1 MTEKNGLTE
10 SKRQKVENQ
19 ERGMN
24 PSTKSKK
31 DIRRRSKIKERLTVM
46 IFKGVGKV
54 RTFKISA
61 HFLLWVSLFFVFY
74 IVATIFL
81 TNVFINYYR
90 QNRILADENAEL
102 RAMLIKTKK
111 TLEES
116 KQHIALLDDYI
127 TEKKNQSPRP
137 LSTVDHTESSLTKL
151 VDIDE
156 LKVERNKSTI
166 KVDFRII
173 NKQVNEEPIGGYIFV
188 LARIKDSDKSEVWVY
203 PNSQLKD
210 GLPVNYRNGQRFFI
224 QRFKLISSKY
234 TLSKSID
241 RPFIFEI
248 FVYDRDG
255 TLILKKVV
263 EA

>member
-1 MTEKNGLTE
+1 MTENNGLPE
-10 SKRQKVENQ
+10 SKRQQMENQ

-24 PSTKSKK
+24 PTNKKKK
-31 DIRRRSKIKERLTVM
+31 DIRRRSKNKERLTVM
-46 IFKGVGKV
+46 IFKSVGKV
-54 RTFKISA
+54 RTFKISS

-90 QNRILADENAEL
+90 KNRILADENAEL

-111 TLEES
+111 SLEES

-127 TEKKNQSPRP
+127 TEKKDQSPRS
-137 LSTVDHTESSLTKL
+137 LVIADHTESSLTTL

-156 LKVERNKSTI
+156 LKIERNKSTI
-166 KVDFRII
+166 NVDFRII
-173 NKQVNEEPIGGYIFV
+173 NKQLDEEPIGGYIFV
-188 LARIKDSDKSEVWVY
+188 CARIKDSDKSEVWVY

-210 GLPVNYRNGQRFFI
+210 GLPVNYRSGQRFFI
-224 QRFKLISSKY
+224 QKFKSISSKY
-234 TLSKSID
+234 TLSKSIN
-241 RPFIFEI
+241 RPLIFEI
-248 FVYDRDG
+248 FVYDRNG
-255 TLILKKVV
+255 TLILRKIV

>member
-1 MTEKNGLTE
+1 VTEKNGLTE
-10 SKRQKVENQ
+10 SKRQQMENQ

-24 PSTKSKK
+24 PTNKRKK
-31 DIRRRSKIKERLTVM
+31 HIRRRSKNKERLTVM
-46 IFKGVGKV
+46 IFKSVGKV
-54 RTFKISA
+54 RTFKISP

-81 TNVFINYYR
+81 TNVFISSYKKD
-90 QNRILADENAEL
+90 RILADENAEL

-111 TLEES
+111 SLEES

-127 TEKKNQSPRP
+127 TQKKDQNPRFP
-137 LSTVDHTESSLTKL
+137 ETVDHAESSLMTL

-156 LKVERNKSTI
+156 LKIERNKSTI
-166 KVDFRII
+166 NVDFRII
-173 NKQVNEEPIGGYIFV
+173 NKQLNEEPIGGYIFV
-188 LARIKDSDKSEVWVY
+188 CARIKDSDKSEVWVY

-224 QRFKLISSKY
+224 QRFKSISSTY
-234 TLSKSID
+234 TLSNSIN
-241 RPFIFEI
+241 RPLIFEI
-248 FVYDRDG
+248 FVYDRNG
-255 TLILKKVV
+255 TLILRKIV

>member
-1 MTEKNGLTE
+1 MG
-10 SKRQKVENQ
+10 
-19 ERGMN
+19 
-24 PSTKSKK
+24 
-31 DIRRRSKIKERLTVM
+31 DIRKREREIRRPSKAKERLTVM

-61 HFLLWVSLFFVFY
+61 HFLLWVSLFFIFY
-74 IVATIFL
+74 IVVTIFF
-81 TNVFINYYR
+81 TNLFIDYYR
-90 QNRILADENAEL
+90 NNKMLADENAEL
-102 RAMLIKTKK
+102 RAMLIKAKK
-111 TLEES
+111 SLEES

-127 TEKKNQSPRP
+127 TEKKDQSPRP

-188 LARIKDSDKSEVWVY
+188 LVSIKDSDKSEVWVY
-203 PNSQLKD
+203 PNSPLKD
-210 GLPVNYRNGQRFFI
+210 GIPINYRSGQRFFI
-224 QRFKLISSKY
+224 QRFKSISSQY
-234 TLSKSID
+234 TLNKSIN
-241 RPFIFEI
+241 RPLIFKI
-248 FVYDRDG
+248 FVYDRNG

>member
-1 MTEKNGLTE
+1 MG
-10 SKRQKVENQ
+10 
-19 ERGMN
+19 
-24 PSTKSKK
+24 
-31 DIRRRSKIKERLTVM
+31 DIRKREREIKRPSKAKERLTVM

-54 RTFKISA
+54 KTFKISA
-61 HFLLWVSLFFVFY
+61 HFLLWVSLFFIFY
-74 IVATIFL
+74 IVVTIFL
-81 TNVFINYYR
+81 TNLFIDYYR
-90 QNRILADENAEL
+90 NNKMLADENAEL
-102 RAMLIKTKK
+102 RAMLIKAKK
-111 TLEES
+111 SLEES

-127 TEKKNQSPRP
+127 TEKKDQSPRP

-188 LARIKDSDKSEVWVY
+188 LVSIKDSDKSEVWVY
-203 PNSQLKD
+203 PNSPLKD
-210 GLPVNYRNGQRFFI
+210 GIPINYRSGQRFFI
-224 QRFKLISSKY
+224 QRFKSISSQY
-234 TLSKSID
+234 TLNKSIN
-241 RPFIFEI
+241 RPLIFKI
-248 FVYDRDG
+248 FVYDRNG

>member
-1 MTEKNGLTE
+1 M
-10 SKRQKVENQ
+10 ENQ
-19 ERGMN
+19 EREVG
-24 PSTKSKK
+24 PIGREEEK
-31 DIRRRSKIKERLTVM
+31 IRRPPKIQERLTVM
-46 IFKGVGKV
+46 IFKGAGKI
-54 RTFKISA
+54 RTFKIST
-61 HFLLWVSLFFVFY
+61 HFLLWVSLFFIFY

-81 TNVFINYYR
+81 TNLFINYYR
-90 QNRILADENAEL
+90 QNRILADQNAEL

-111 TLEES
+111 SLEES

-127 TEKKNQSPRP
+127 TEKKDQSPRS
-137 LSTVDHTESSLTKL
+137 LSTVDHTESSLMTL
-151 VDIDE
+151 VDIDG

-188 LARIKDSDKSEVWVY
+188 LVSIKDSDKSEVWVY

-224 QRFKLISSKY
+224 QRFKSISSKY
-234 TLSKSID
+234 TLSKSINQ
-241 RPFIFEI
+241 PLIFKI
-248 FVYDRDG
+248 LVYDRDG
-255 TLILKKVV
+255 KLILKNVV

>member
-10 SKRQKVENQ
+10 SKRQQMENQ
-19 ERGMN
+19 ERVMN
-24 PSTKSKK
+24 PTNKRKK

-46 IFKGVGKV
+46 IFKSVGKV

-61 HFLLWVSLFFVFY
+61 HFILWVSLFFVFY

-111 TLEES
+111 SLEES

-127 TEKKNQSPRP
+127 TQKKDQSPRS
-137 LSTVDHTESSLTKL
+137 LVTVDHAESSLMTL

-156 LKVERNKSTI
+156 LKIERDESTI
-166 KVDFRII
+166 NVNFRII
-173 NKQVNEEPIGGYIFV
+173 NKQLNEEPIGGYIFV
-188 LARIKDSDKSEVWVY
+188 FARIKDSDKSEVWVY

-224 QRFKLISSKY
+224 QRFKSISTKY
-234 TLSKSID
+234 TLSKSVN
-241 RPFIFEI
+241 RPLIFEI
-248 FVYDRDG
+248 FVYDRNG
-255 TLILKKVV
+255 TLILRKIV

>member
-1 MTEKNGLTE
+1 MT
-10 SKRQKVENQ
+10 NQ
-19 ERGMN
+19 ERDMGAIR
-24 PSTKSKK
+24 KRERE
-31 DIRRRSKIKERLTVM
+31 IRRPSKAKERLTVM

-61 HFLLWVSLFFVFY
+61 HFLLWASLFLIFY
-74 IVATIFL
+74 IVVTIFL
-81 TNVFINYYR
+81 TNLFIDYYR
-90 QNRILADENAEL
+90 NNKILADQNAEL

-111 TLEES
+111 SLEES

-166 KVDFRII
+166 NVDFRII

-188 LARIKDSDKSEVWVY
+188 LVSVKDSDKSEVWVY
-203 PNSQLKD
+203 PNSPLKD
-210 GLPVNYRNGQRFFI
+210 GIPINYRSGQRFFI
-224 QRFKLISSKY
+224 QRFKSISSQY
-234 TLSKSID
+234 TLNKSIN
-241 RPFIFEI
+241 RPLIFKI
-248 FVYDRDG
+248 FVYDRNG
-255 TLILKKVV
+255 TLIFKKVV

>member
-10 SKRQKVENQ
+10 SKRQQMENQ

-24 PSTKSKK
+24 STNKRKK

-46 IFKGVGKV
+46 IFKSVGKV
-54 RTFKISA
+54 RTFKISS
-61 HFLLWVSLFFVFY
+61 HFILWVSLFFVFY
-74 IVATIFL
+74 IVVTIFL
-81 TNVFINYYR
+81 TNAFINYYR

-111 TLEES
+111 SLEES

-127 TEKKNQSPRP
+127 TQKKDQNPRS
-137 LSTVDHTESSLTKL
+137 LVTVDHAESSLTTL

-156 LKVERNKSTI
+156 LKIERNQSTI
-166 KVDFRII
+166 NVDFRII
-173 NKQVNEEPIGGYIFV
+173 NKQLNEEPIGGYIFV
-188 LARIKDSDKSEVWVY
+188 FARIKDSDKSEVWVY

-224 QRFKLISSKY
+224 QRFKSISSTY
-234 TLSKSID
+234 TLSKSIN
-241 RPFIFEI
+241 RPLIFEI
-248 FVYDRDG
+248 FVYDRNG
-255 TLILKKVV
+255 TLILRKIV

>member
-1 MTEKNGLTE
+1 MG
-10 SKRQKVENQ
+10 
-19 ERGMN
+19 
-24 PSTKSKK
+24 
-31 DIRRRSKIKERLTVM
+31 DIRKREREIRRPSKAKERLTVM

-61 HFLLWVSLFFVFY
+61 HFLLWVSLFFIFY
-74 IVATIFL
+74 IVVTIFL
-81 TNVFINYYR
+81 TNLFIDYYR
-90 QNRILADENAEL
+90 NNKMLADENAEL
-102 RAMLIKTKK
+102 RAMLIKAKK
-111 TLEES
+111 SLEES

-127 TEKKNQSPRP
+127 TEKKDQSPRP

-188 LARIKDSDKSEVWVY
+188 LVSIKDSDKSEVWVY
-203 PNSQLKD
+203 PNSPLKD
-210 GLPVNYRNGQRFFI
+210 GIPINYRSGQRFFI
-224 QRFKLISSKY
+224 QRFKSISSQY
-234 TLSKSID
+234 TLNKSIN
-241 RPFIFEI
+241 RPLIFKI
-248 FVYDRDG
+248 FVYDRNG

>member
-10 SKRQKVENQ
+10 SKRQQMENQ

-24 PSTKSKK
+24 PTDKKKK
-31 DIRRRSKIKERLTVM
+31 DIRRRSKAKERLTVM
-46 IFKGVGKV
+46 VFKGVGKV

-81 TNVFINYYR
+81 TNLFINYYR

-111 TLEES
+111 SLEES
-116 KQHIALLDDYI
+116 KQHIALLDDFI
-127 TEKKNQSPRP
+127 TEKKDQSPRS
-137 LSTVDHTESSLTKL
+137 LRTVDHAESYLTTL

-156 LKVERNKSTI
+156 LKIERNRSTI
-166 KVDFRII
+166 NVDFRII

-188 LARIKDSDKSEVWVY
+188 LVRIKDSDKSEIWVY
-203 PNSQLKD
+203 PNSPLKD
-210 GLPVNYRNGQRFFI
+210 GIPINYRNGQRFFI
-224 QRFKLISSKY
+224 QRFKSISSKY
-234 TLSKSID
+234 TLSKSIN
-241 RPFIFEI
+241 RPLIFEI
-248 FVYDRDG
+248 FVYDRNG
-255 TLILKKVV
+255 TLILRKIV

>member
-1 MTEKNGLTE
+1 MEA
-10 SKRQKVENQ
+10 Q

-24 PSTKSKK
+24 PTNKK
-31 DIRRRSKIKERLTVM
+31 KEDKRRRFKNKERLTVM
-46 IFKGVGKV
+46 IFKSVGKV
-54 RTFKISA
+54 RTFKISF

-81 TNVFINYYR
+81 TNLFINYYR

-111 TLEES
+111 SLEES

-127 TEKKNQSPRP
+127 TEKKDQSPRS
-137 LSTVDHTESSLTKL
+137 LVTGDHAESSLTTL

-156 LKVERNKSTI
+156 LKIERNKSTI
-166 KVDFRII
+166 NVDFRII
-173 NKQVNEEPIGGYIFV
+173 NKQLDDEPIGGYIFV
-188 LARIKDSDKSEVWVY
+188 FARIKDSDKSEVWVY

-224 QRFKLISSKY
+224 QRFKSISSKY
-234 TLSKSID
+234 TLSKSIN
-241 RPFIFEI
+241 RPLIFEI
-248 FVYDRDG
+248 FVYDRNG
-255 TLILKKVV
+255 TLILRKIV

>member
-1 MTEKNGLTE
+1 M
-10 SKRQKVENQ
+10 ENQ
-19 ERGMN
+19 ERDMGAIRKRERETRR
-24 PSTKSKK
+24 PSKA
-31 DIRRRSKIKERLTVM
+31 KERLTVM

-54 RTFKISA
+54 KTFKISA
-61 HFLLWVSLFFVFY
+61 HFLLWVSLFLIFY
-74 IVATIFL
+74 IVVTIFL
-81 TNVFINYYR
+81 TNLFIDYYR
-90 QNRILADENAEL
+90 NNKILADQNAEL

-111 TLEES
+111 SLEES

-137 LSTVDHTESSLTKL
+137 LSMVDHAESSLTKL

-188 LARIKDSDKSEVWVY
+188 LVSIKDSDKSEVWVY
-203 PNSQLKD
+203 PNSPLKD
-210 GLPVNYRNGQRFFI
+210 GIPINYRSGQRFFI
-224 QRFKLISSKY
+224 QRFKSISSQY
-234 TLSKSID
+234 TLNKSIN
-241 RPFIFEI
+241 RPLIFKI
-248 FVYDRDG
+248 FVYDRNG

>member
-1 MTEKNGLTE
+1 MG
-10 SKRQKVENQ
+10 
-19 ERGMN
+19 
-24 PSTKSKK
+24 
-31 DIRRRSKIKERLTVM
+31 DIRKREREIRRPSKAKERLTVM

-54 RTFKISA
+54 RTLKISA
-61 HFLLWVSLFFVFY
+61 HFLLWVSLFFIFY
-74 IVATIFL
+74 IVVTIFL
-81 TNVFINYYR
+81 TNLFIDYYR
-90 QNRILADENAEL
+90 NNKMLADENAEL
-102 RAMLIKTKK
+102 RAMLIKAKK
-111 TLEES
+111 SLEES

-137 LSTVDHTESSLTKL
+137 LSKVDHTESSLTKL

-188 LARIKDSDKSEVWVY
+188 LVSIKDSDKSEVWVY
-203 PNSQLKD
+203 PNSPLKD
-210 GLPVNYRNGQRFFI
+210 GIPINYRSGQRFFI
-224 QRFKLISSKY
+224 QRFKSISSQY
-234 TLSKSID
+234 TLNKSIN
-241 RPFIFEI
+241 RPLIFKI
-248 FVYDRDG
+248 FVYDRNG

>member
-1 MTEKNGLTE
+1 MTENNGLTE
-10 SKRQKVENQ
+10 SKRQQMENQ

-24 PSTKSKK
+24 PTNKRKK
-31 DIRRRSKIKERLTVM
+31 DIRRRSKNKERLTVM

-54 RTFKISA
+54 RTFKISS

-81 TNVFINYYR
+81 TNLFINYYR

-102 RAMLIKTKK
+102 RAMIIKTKK
-111 TLEES
+111 SLEES

-127 TEKKNQSPRP
+127 TEKKDQSPRS
-137 LSTVDHTESSLTKL
+137 LVTVDHAESSLTTL

-156 LKVERNKSTI
+156 LKIERDESTI
-166 KVDFRII
+166 NVGFRII

-188 LARIKDSDKSEVWVY
+188 LVSIKDSDKSEVWVY
-203 PNSQLKD
+203 PNSPLKD
-210 GLPVNYRNGQRFFI
+210 GIPINYRNGQRFFI
-224 QRFKLISSKY
+224 QRFKSISSKY
-234 TLSKSID
+234 TLSKSVN
-241 RPFIFEI
+241 RPLIFEI
-248 FVYDRDG
+248 FVYDRNG
-255 TLILKKVV
+255 TLILRKTV

>member
-1 MTEKNGLTE
+1 M
-10 SKRQKVENQ
+10 ENQ

-24 PSTKSKK
+24 PTNKRKK
-31 DIRRRSKIKERLTVM
+31 DIRRRSKNKERLTVM

-54 RTFKISA
+54 RTFKISS

-81 TNVFINYYR
+81 TNLFINYYR

-102 RAMLIKTKK
+102 RAMIIKTKK
-111 TLEES
+111 SLEES

-127 TEKKNQSPRP
+127 TEKKDQSPRS
-137 LSTVDHTESSLTKL
+137 LVTVDHAESSLTTL

-156 LKVERNKSTI
+156 LKIERDESTI
-166 KVDFRII
+166 NVGFRII

-188 LARIKDSDKSEVWVY
+188 LVSIKDSDKSEVWVY
-203 PNSQLKD
+203 PNSPLKD
-210 GLPVNYRNGQRFFI
+210 GIPINYRNGQRFFI
-224 QRFKLISSKY
+224 QRFKSISSKY
-234 TLSKSID
+234 TLSKSIN
-241 RPFIFEI
+241 RPLIFEI
-248 FVYDRDG
+248 FVYDRNG
-255 TLILKKVV
+255 TLILRKTV